1 MAQRAIGISGLAARY
16 AKALF
21 ELAKEKTE
29 IGSTEED
36 LIALGTMLDG
46 SSELNRLILS
56 PVMSRVEQ
64 GKAMAAVVEQAGL
77 GGLTKNFIGLL
88 ARNRRLFVL
97 RQIIQSFLDLSESD
111 RGNVTA
117 EVISATPLN
126 GSQLSAIANQL
137 SRSAGKNAVVQS
149 RIDEDLLGGM
159 IVKMGSRM
167 VDNSLRSKLE
177 RMKLVLKGIG

>member
-1 MAQRAIGISGLAARY
+1 MAERAIGISGLAARY

-29 IGSTEED
+29 IDSTEED
-36 LIALGTMLDG
+36 LIALGAMLDG

-64 GKAMAAVVEQAGL
+64 GAGL

-97 RQIIQSFLDLSESD
+97 RQIIQSFLDLCASD
-111 RGNVTA
+111 RENVMA

-126 GSQLSAIANQL
+126 GSQVSAIANQL
-137 SRSAGKNAVVQS
+137 SRSVGKNAVVQS
-149 RIDEDLLGGM
+149 RVDEDLLGGL

>member
-1 MAQRAIGISGLAARY
+1 MAERAIGISGLAARY

-29 IGSTEED
+29 IDSTEED
-36 LIALGTMLDG
+36 LIALGAMLDG
-46 SSELNRLILS
+46 SSELDRLILS

-64 GKAMAAVVEQAGL
+64 GMAMAAVAEKAGL

-97 RQIIQSFLDLSESD
+97 RQIIQSFLDRCASD

-149 RIDEDLLGGM
+149 RVDEDLLGGL

>member
-1 MAQRAIGISGLAARY
+1 MAERAIGISGLAARY

-29 IGSTEED
+29 IDSTEED
-36 LIALGTMLDG
+36 LIALGAMLDG

-64 GKAMAAVVEQAGL
+64 GTAMAAVAEKAGL

-97 RQIIQSFLDLSESD
+97 RQIIQSFLDLCASD

-126 GSQLSAIANQL
+126 GPQLSAIANQL
-137 SRSAGKNAVVQS
+137 SRSIGKNAVVQS
-149 RIDEDLLGGM
+149 RVDEDLLGGL

>member
-1 MAQRAIGISGLAARY
+1 MA
-16 AKALF
+16 
-21 ELAKEKTE
+21 
-29 IGSTEED
+29 
-36 LIALGTMLDG
+36 
-46 SSELNRLILS
+46 
-56 PVMSRVEQ
+56 
-64 GKAMAAVVEQAGL
+64 EQAGL

-97 RQIIQSFLDLSESD
+97 REIIQSFLDLSASD

-126 GSQLSAIANQL
+126 RSQLSAIANQL
-137 SRSAGKNAVVQS
+137 SRSSGKNAVVQS
-149 RIDEDLLGGM
+149 RVDKDLLGGL